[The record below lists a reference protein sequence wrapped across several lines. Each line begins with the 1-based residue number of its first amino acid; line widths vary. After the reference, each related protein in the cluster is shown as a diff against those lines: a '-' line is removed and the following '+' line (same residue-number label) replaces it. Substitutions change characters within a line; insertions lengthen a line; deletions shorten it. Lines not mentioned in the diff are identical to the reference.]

1 MAIPI
6 TIEKLLTENV
16 VEWARIEFKEGWK
29 KRRTKDQIKELI
41 LETLE
46 RESLSTN
53 ELYKRLGYSGNASKT
68 FRNSIEELIVE
79 EKIHYSLE
87 NAQDSNNVLIKD

>member
-16 VEWARIEFKEGWK
+16 VEWE
-29 KRRTKDQIKELI
+29 
-41 LETLE
+41 
-46 RESLSTN
+46 
-53 ELYKRLGYSGNASKT
+53 RLGYSGNASKT

-79 EKIHYSLE
+79 EKIHYSSE